1 MEKMA
6 LLWKLQLHLKGQISK
21 SLRKRLE
28 TDKRFWS
35 FIKLMTI
42 KGLIASN
49 DITLTEKKNVIRD
62 KYEISKTFNKTKL
75 TLSKKVLETNLI
87 KQEPQKGL

>member
-6 LLWKLQLHLKGQISK
+6 LLWKLQLHLNGQISK
-21 SLRKRLE
+21 SLRNRLE

-75 TLSKKVLETNLI
+75 TLSKKVVETNLI
-87 KQEPQKGL
+87 KQEPH

>member
-1 MEKMA
+1 
-6 LLWKLQLHLKGQISK
+6 
-21 SLRKRLE
+21 
-28 TDKRFWS
+28 
-35 FIKLMTI
+35 MTI

-75 TLSKKVLETNLI
+75 TLSKKVAETNLI
-87 KQEPQKGL
+87 KQEPH

>member
-6 LLWKLQLHLKGQISK
+6 LLWKLQLHLNGQISK

-28 TDKRFWS
+28 TGKSFWS

-75 TLSKKVLETNLI
+75 TLSKKVVETNLI
-87 KQEPQKGL
+87 KQEPH

>member
-6 LLWKLQLHLKGQISK
+6 LLWKLQLHLNGQISK
-21 SLRKRLE
+21 RLRKRLE

-75 TLSKKVLETNLI
+75 TLSKKVVETNLI
-87 KQEPQKGL
+87 KQEPH